1 MSVPIVQIRDYHS
14 GCDGGMTNRDRWA
27 DMHRARWQRGF
38 TSCRSEGQ
46 HPGAGDESAL
56 RPIGHRRIARM
67 QAADDCVFCRLIAGE
82 LEASVV
88 YQDRRSVALM
98 DIQPVT
104 SGHVLVMPRTH
115 GPSLADLDPDDGAQ
129 MFRVAQLAAAA
140 LRHSGLRCEGVN
152 LFLADG
158 AAAGQDVFHV
168 HLHVFPRFEGD
179 GFGLRLPPDYEV
191 RPRDELDA
199 AASALREAWPAK

>member
-1 MSVPIVQIRDYHS
+1 MAN
-14 GCDGGMTNRDRWA
+14 DG
-27 DMHRARWQRGF
+27 
-38 TSCRSEGQ
+38 
-46 HPGAGDESAL
+46 
-56 RPIGHRRIARM
+56 
-67 QAADDCVFCRLIAGE
+67 CVFCRLIAGE

-88 YQDRRSVALM
+88 YEDARIVALM

-104 SGHVLVMPRTH
+104 AGHALVMPRAH
-115 GPSLADLDPDDGAQ
+115 SASLAELDPADGAQ

-140 LRHSGLRCEGVN
+140 LRDSGLRCDGVN

-179 GFGLRLPPDYEV
+179 GFGLVLPPDHTV
-191 RPRDELDA
+191 RSRAELDA
-199 AASALREAWPAK
+199 AASALREAWRVT